1 MPSRGF
7 RRWRTIFRLM
17 FGFSFKNR
25 RRKNL
30 NVLHLQ
36 GLFVAV
42 WEESGD
48 YFFFLSGLWRV
59 FTLTCCS
66 RLPVAV
72 CVNGFFLW
80 GGRRRG
86 DLMMACD
93 ASFRAAS
100 FIWCVHPPRSHGTRK
115 KSWSWETRTVSVRQV
130 SFFFRD
136 HFFCEEFHCIKINFW
151 LFVSFFLQRGSEEL
165 AMSNGAVL
173 SPQSNH
179 ADNNNDAKKV
189 KKTTEWHNEITNK
202 FYYMEFH

>member
-1 MPSRGF
+1 MICVNDWSCQMPSRGF

-17 FGFSFKNR
+17 FGFSCKNR

-48 YFFFLSGLWRV
+48 YLFFSFWFVAGLYLDLL
-59 FTLTCCS
+59 FSLTCCG
-66 RLPVAV
+66 LCEWV
-72 CVNGFFLW
+72 FLW
-80 GGRRRG
+80 GGRRG

-130 SFFFRD
+130 SFFFETIFSVKNFIALKLIFD
-136 HFFCEEFHCIKINFW
+136 FLFLFFTAWFW
-151 LFVSFFLQRGSEEL
+151 GTGHEQRRCTQ
-165 AMSNGAVL
+165 
-173 SPQSNH
+173 PPIQSRR
-179 ADNNNDAKKV
+179 
-189 KKTTEWHNEITNK
+189 
-202 FYYMEFH
+202 

>member
-1 MPSRGF
+1 MIDPVRCLRGVF
-7 RRWRTIFRLM
+7 EDDARYFAWCLVFLLKTEEDKIWM
-17 FGFSFKNR
+17 FFTFKVFLWLCGRNR
-25 RRKNL
+25 
-30 NVLHLQ
+30 
-36 GLFVAV
+36 
-42 WEESGD
+42 EII
-48 YFFFLSGLWRV
+48 YFFLSGLWRV

-130 SFFFRD
+130 SFFFETIFSVKNFIALKLIFD
-136 HFFCEEFHCIKINFW
+136 FLFLFFFTAWFW
-151 LFVSFFLQRGSEEL
+151 GTGHEQRRCTQ
-165 AMSNGAVL
+165 
-173 SPQSNH
+173 PPIQSRR
-179 ADNNNDAKKV
+179 
-189 KKTTEWHNEITNK
+189 
-202 FYYMEFH
+202 